1 MILKLI
7 GQIFG
12 NRLYKLFYLYAAD
25 DLPSSPSVVGSR
37 SCVACPEGTW
47 ADPTGFQCVPCGVN
61 NCQQC
66 SSVGSHTHTHT
77 THTHSH
83 VPTSSLQSTVAGG
96 VCFETSQQLPST
108 PDGVFSYYSEHFSA
122 AVALCQ
128 VRWYSL
134 TYIIHFHLPF
144 LLSPC
149 RLATRQPAS
158 CWQTCVYCRHTPEVM
173 QHACRAER

>member
-1 MILKLI
+1 ML
-7 GQIFG
+7 
-12 NRLYKLFYLYAAD
+12 NMYKLFYLYAAD

-66 SSVGSHTHTHT
+66 SSVGTHTHTHT
-77 THTHSH
+77 RTHTHTHTHSH
-83 VPTSSLQSTVAGG
+83 MHSSSLQSTVAGG
-96 VCFETSQQLPST
+96 VCFDSPQQLPST

-173 QHACRAER
+173 QRVYRAEH